1 MPFKLTKEEKTALG
15 VLLALSAIAL
25 LGYLVF

>member
-1 MPFKLTKEEKTALG
+1 MPFKLTKEETAAIA

-25 LGYLVF
+25 LGYLIF